1 MKKTMVILCMLFAF
15 TATQAQTKTKV
26 FTQVGVSGSVDRVIN
41 ENVELGVEANK
52 NRVSVI
58 GQSFDSNPSASRKYL
73 VGVKYLRL
81 FNLLPNLYGTVSLAG
96 KTRVD
101 NTALYV
107 VEPGAGLNFDLG
119 KGVAFVTGVTSPI
132 TQTSFSAR
140 TLAFAGNAS
149 LKFNLN

>member
-1 MKKTMVILCMLFAF
+1 MKKTIAILCMLFAF
-15 TATQAQTKTKV
+15 TAMQAQTKTKV
-26 FTQVGVSGSVDRVIN
+26 FTQVGVSAGVDRVIN
-41 ENVELGVEANK
+41 ESVEFGAEANK

-58 GQSFDSNPSASRKYL
+58 GQSFNDSVDNRKYL

-107 VEPGAGLNFDLG
+107 VEPGVGINFDLG
-119 KGVAFVTGVTSPI
+119 RGIALVTCLTSPI
-132 TQTSFSAR
+132 TQTSFSTR
-140 TLAFAGNAS
+140 TTTFAGNAS